1 VGVERRANEMPP
13 GRTATAAA
21 PRRRTRQP
29 PRSGRAARRTH
40 LRRIRWDRIGRVGLL
55 VVLIVV
61 GGLYVQ
67 QALAYLSA
75 RAQAHRHQSLVR
87 NLQRQNAA
95 LAKEQSSLRNPATVQ
110 REARELGMVRL
121 GERPYVVTGLPNH

>member
-1 VGVERRANEMPP
+1 MPP
-13 GRTATAAA
+13 GRAATAP

-29 PRSGRAARRTH
+29 PRPRRAARQSP
-40 LRRIRWDRIGRVGLL
+40 LRRIRWDRIGRVSLL

-61 GGLYVQ
+61 AGLYVQ
-67 QALAYLSA
+67 QALAYLSVRGQA
-75 RAQAHRHQSLVR
+75 REQRSLVH

-95 LAKEQSSLRNPATVQ
+95 LARQQSSLRNPATVE

-121 GERPYVVTGLPNH
+121 GERPYVITGLPGH

>member
-1 VGVERRANEMPP
+1 MPP
-13 GRTATAAA
+13 GRTATAP
-21 PRRRTRQP
+21 PRRRTRPP
-29 PRSGRAARRTH
+29 PRSRRAARRTP
-40 LRRIRWDRIGRVGLL
+40 LRRIRWDRIGRIGLL

-61 GGLYVQ
+61 AGLYVQ

-75 RAQAHRHQSLVR
+75 RGQASQQQSLVR

-95 LAKEQSSLRNPATVQ
+95 LARQQQSLRNPATVE

-121 GERPYVVTGLPNH
+121 GERPYVITGLPSH